1 MRLGRQ
7 IIKQWPYV
15 VSTALIIAGVFYLSF
30 TNETHAGEAP
40 FIVPT
45 PTKSSPIYAQKEK
58 VPVHLQISAVHMDLG
73 VKTGSF
79 HRSTGKWD
87 IDSEN
92 AFFATHTATPLIY
105 GHNITAIFEPLSK
118 VAKGDKLTL
127 EYADGTKKNFSYS
140 GTRFVKPDD
149 ASVLTEHNLN
159 TVILLTCSGLF
170 SDSRRLV
177 YFEAQQ

>member
-15 VSTALIIAGVFYLSF
+15 VSTALIIAGISYLSF

-40 FIVPT
+40 FIVPA
-45 PTKSSPIYAQKEK
+45 PTTNSPTYTQKEK
-58 VPVHLQISAVHMDLG
+58 APVRLVISAVHIDLE
-73 VKTGSF
+73 VKAGNF
-79 HRSTGKWD
+79 HQATGKWD
-87 IDSEN
+87 IDSES

-127 EYADGTKKNFSYS
+127 EYADGTKKDFSYS
-140 GTRFVKPDD
+140 GTLFVKPDD
-149 ASVLTEHNLN
+149 ASVLTEHDLN